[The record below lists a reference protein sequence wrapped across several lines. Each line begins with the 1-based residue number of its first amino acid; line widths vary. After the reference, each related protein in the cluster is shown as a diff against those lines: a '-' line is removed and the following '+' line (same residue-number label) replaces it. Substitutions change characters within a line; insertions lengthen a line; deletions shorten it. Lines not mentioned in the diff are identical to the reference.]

1 MGFVDTSAR
10 ESGVQHHRRGDQ
22 LQQKRKRTLAK
33 QQQISEKIEG
43 VASDLLAKAEEG
55 VSAVEELKSALE
67 QIASA
72 SEENAKATEQS
83 LNVVGKLNA
92 SIQKTMKELKDSV
105 ESANKTKNS
114 VNGSGERILAT
125 AAVVEQAA
133 KSVQVVKAKSQD
145 MKKAGDDIG
154 QAVGLIAKIADQ
166 TNLLALNAAI
176 EASKAKE
183 EGRGFAVVAAQTR
196 QLAANSTNYADMI
209 REVVSHIQEA
219 VEEVERNIENVASL
233 MQLSSKK
240 GSDITKHIESSMEN
254 IQTAI
259 DITLSVAKEFEEL
272 VGIANAYNKGMEAI
286 ASAAEQSS
294 SAIEQITNSID
305 MQVQAL
311 HDAQESAN
319 ALYDLSQDLKNSTD
333 SSKDADEVSSLSEE
347 MMSMVEEI
355 EKSMLE
361 AVNALEQI
369 NSASE
374 ETARDGAQNKER
386 ASESFAIQE
395 KVIENMD
402 FVIEHLQKT
411 KEDLVGVMEG
421 LEEAYKYSTK
431 TVDDGKITTDKM
443 VLMDKEARNISKT
456 LVKIMN
462 SNTQTTMLAVS
473 GSVEAARAGE
483 KGKGFAVVSGD
494 IRNLAQNAEKN
505 IDKVQ
510 DVMDEFGSEITL
522 TSDLWEKTLTRQSN
536 ELRSIAALKEETKKA
551 IESVEAILDAFA
563 KLQKSNQEN
572 KGFIE
577 EALTATTQIQVAVEQ
592 SLQNTGESKHAA
604 NLISE
609 TISQMSVN
617 IEDLAVAADELQRG

>member
-10 ESGVQHHRRGDQ
+10 ESGLSHHKRSDQ

-105 ESANKTKNS
+105 ESAAKTKNS
-114 VNGSGERILAT
+114 VNAGGEKILAT

-133 KSVQVVKAKSQD
+133 KSVQVVKAKSRD

-196 QLAANSTNYADMI
+196 QLASNSTNYADMI
-209 REVVSHIQEA
+209 REVVSHIQDA
-219 VEEVERNIENVASL
+219 VEAVERNIENVASL
-233 MQLSSKK
+233 MQQSSQK

-272 VGIANAYNKGMEAI
+272 VAIANAYNKGMEAI

-369 NSASE
+369 NSASQ

-411 KEDLVGVMEG
+411 REDLIGVMQG
-421 LEEAYKYSTK
+421 LEEAYKYSVQ
-431 TVDDGKITTDKM
+431 TVEDGKVTTEKM

-462 SNTQTTMLAVS
+462 SNTQTPMLAVS

-510 DVMDEFGSEITL
+510 DVMDEFGSEIAI
-522 TSDLWEKTLTRQSN
+522 TSELWEQTLSKQSN
-536 ELRSIAALKEETKKA
+536 ELRSIATLKEETKKA
-551 IESVEAILDAFA
+551 VESVEIILEAFA

-572 KGFIE
+572 KGYIE

-592 SLQNTGESKHAA
+592 SLQNTSESKHAA

-617 IEDLAVAADELQRG
+617 IEDLAVSADELQRG

>member
-1 MGFVDTSAR
+1 MGFVDTS
-10 ESGVQHHRRGDQ
+10 RGANVASHGNRNEQ
-22 LQQKRKRTLAK
+22 LQQKKKRTLAK
-33 QQQISEKIEG
+33 QQQISEKIETIS
-43 VASDLLAKAEEG
+43 ADLLAKAEEG

-83 LNVVGKLNA
+83 LAVVSRLSN
-92 SIQKTMKELKDSV
+92 SIVQTMKELGDSV
-105 ESANKTKNS
+105 ESATKTKNS
-114 VNGSGERILAT
+114 VNISGERILAT
-125 AAVVEQAA
+125 AAVVERAA
-133 KSVQVVKAKSQD
+133 KSVQTVKDKSLD

-196 QLAANSTNYADMI
+196 QLAAHSTEYADMI
-209 REVVSHIQEA
+209 REVVTHIQDDVEA
-219 VEEVERNIENVASL
+219 VELNIENVSKL
-233 MQLSSKK
+233 MQQSSEK
-240 GSDITKHIESSMEN
+240 GKDITQNIQSSMKN
-254 IQTAI
+254 IQEAI
-259 DITLSVAKEFEEL
+259 DITLKVVKEFENL
-272 VGIANAYNKGMEAI
+272 VQLAQDYNKGMEAI

-319 ALYDLSQDLKNSTD
+319 ALNELADDLKNSTD
-333 SSKDADEVSSLSEE
+333 SSKDVDEISSLAEE

-361 AVNALEQI
+361 AINALEQI
-369 NSASE
+369 NAAGEQTAKDSAK
-374 ETARDGAQNKER
+374 NKQR
-386 ASESFAIQE
+386 ATSAAEIQE
-395 KVIENMD
+395 KVMLNMTAVIEFLTETQKDLGGVKNGLDEAYTYSDKTVNDGQVTTQKMFNMD
-402 FVIEHLQKT
+402 R
-411 KEDLVGVMEG
+411 
-421 LEEAYKYSTK
+421 
-431 TVDDGKITTDKM
+431 
-443 VLMDKEARNISKT
+443 EARKISKT
-456 LVKIMN
+456 LVKIIN

-510 DVMDEFGSEITL
+510 DVMDEFEAEIKTTSLLWDATLSE
-522 TSDLWEKTLTRQSN
+522 QSH
-536 ELRSIAALKEETKKA
+536 ELKSIVLLKEETQSA
-551 IESVEAILDAFA
+551 IDRVQNILDAFG
-563 KLQKSNQEN
+563 KLQIANEQNRS
-572 KGFIE
+572 FIE
-577 EALTATTQIQVAVEQ
+577 EALVATTQIQVAVEQ
-592 SLQNTGESKHAA
+592 TLQNTNESKHAA

-609 TISQMSVN
+609 TISEMSVN

>member
-1 MGFVDTSAR
+1 
-10 ESGVQHHRRGDQ
+10 
-22 LQQKRKRTLAK
+22 
-33 QQQISEKIEG
+33 
-43 VASDLLAKAEEG
+43 
-55 VSAVEELKSALE
+55 
-67 QIASA
+67 
-72 SEENAKATEQS
+72 
-83 LNVVGKLNA
+83 
-92 SIQKTMKELKDSV
+92 MKELKDSV
-105 ESANKTKNS
+105 ESAAKTKNS
-114 VNGSGERILAT
+114 VNAGGEKILAT

-133 KSVQVVKAKSQD
+133 KSVQVVKAKSRD

-196 QLAANSTNYADMI
+196 QLASNSTNYADMI
-209 REVVSHIQEA
+209 REVVSHIQDA
-219 VEEVERNIENVASL
+219 VEAVERNIENVASL
-233 MQLSSKK
+233 MQQSSQK

-272 VGIANAYNKGMEAI
+272 VAIANAYNKGMEAI

-369 NSASE
+369 NSASQ

-411 KEDLVGVMEG
+411 REDLIGVMQG
-421 LEEAYKYSTK
+421 LEEAYKYSVQ
-431 TVDDGKITTDKM
+431 TVEDGKVTTEKM

-510 DVMDEFGSEITL
+510 DVMDEFGSEIAI
-522 TSDLWEKTLTRQSN
+522 TSELWEQTLSKQSN
-536 ELRSIAALKEETKKA
+536 ELRSIATLKEETKKA
-551 IESVEAILDAFA
+551 VESVEIILEAFA

-572 KGFIE
+572 KGYIE

-592 SLQNTGESKHAA
+592 SLQNTSESKHAA

-617 IEDLAVAADELQRG
+617 IEDLAVSADELQRG

>member
-1 MGFVDTSAR
+1 MGFVDTSRGA
-10 ESGVQHHRRGDQ
+10 GVSSHGNRNEQ
-22 LQQKRKRTLAK
+22 LQQKKKRTLAK
-33 QQQISEKIEG
+33 QQQISEKIEAISAD
-43 VASDLLAKAEEG
+43 VLAKAEEG

-83 LNVVGKLNA
+83 LAVVSRLSS
-92 SIQKTMKELKDSV
+92 SIVQTMKELDDSV
-105 ESANKTKNS
+105 ESATKTKNS
-114 VNGSGERILAT
+114 VNVSGERILAT
-125 AAVVEQAA
+125 AAVVERAA
-133 KSVQVVKAKSQD
+133 KSVQTVKEKSLD

-196 QLAANSTNYADMI
+196 QLAAHSTEYADMI
-209 REVVSHIQEA
+209 REVVTHIQEDVEA
-219 VEEVERNIENVASL
+219 VELNIENVSAL
-233 MQLSSKK
+233 MQQSSQK
-240 GSDITKHIESSMEN
+240 GKEITQNIQSSMKS
-254 IQTAI
+254 IQEAI
-259 DITLSVAKEFEEL
+259 DITLKVVKEFESL
-272 VGIANAYNKGMEAI
+272 VDLAQEYNRGMEAI

-319 ALYDLSQDLKNSTD
+319 ALNELADDLKNSTD
-333 SSKDADEVSSLSEE
+333 SSKDVDEISSMAEE

-361 AVNALEQI
+361 AINALEQI
-369 NSASE
+369 NAAGE
-374 ETARDGAQNKER
+374 QTAKDSAQNKQR
-386 ASESFAIQE
+386 ATSSAAIQE
-395 KVIENMD
+395 NVMENMARVIEFLD
-402 FVIEHLQKT
+402 DT
-411 KEDLVGVMEG
+411 KKDLVGVAQG
-421 LEEAYKYSTK
+421 LEEAYTYSAQ
-431 TVDDGKITTDKM
+431 TVDDGQLTTQKM
-443 VLMDKEARNISKT
+443 VNMDREARRISKT
-456 LVKIMN
+456 LVKIIN

-510 DVMDEFGSEITL
+510 DVMDEFEAEIVTTSALWDATL
-522 TSDLWEKTLTRQSN
+522 TEQSQ
-536 ELRSIAALKEETKKA
+536 ELKSIMLLKEETQGA
-551 IESVEAILDAFA
+551 IEHVEAILDAFG
-563 KLQKSNQEN
+563 KLQGANEQNRSY
-572 KGFIE
+572 IE
-577 EALTATTQIQVAVEQ
+577 EALAATTQIQVAVEQ
-592 SLQNTGESKHAA
+592 TLQNTNESKHAA
-604 NLISE
+604 NLINE
-609 TISQMSVN
+609 TISEMSVN